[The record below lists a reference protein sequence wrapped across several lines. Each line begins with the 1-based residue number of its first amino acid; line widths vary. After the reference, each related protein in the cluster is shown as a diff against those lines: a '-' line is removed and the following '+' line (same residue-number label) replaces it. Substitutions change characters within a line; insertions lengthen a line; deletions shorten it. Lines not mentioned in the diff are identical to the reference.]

1 MFYILG
7 NEGTVVEFGN
17 NIAVAEEEG
26 EEEVAVP
33 DGAIELVIGENTT
46 GAFAYALGGTNTYFY
61 TYTATE
67 DCTLSFT
74 YSEGHFVGAAENGRM
89 GWVAFMPFNN
99 DQIELVAG
107 QTIVIAVENQIY
119 DDVTGDR
126 DASAV
131 TFTASVAVNG

>member
-7 NEGTVVEFGN
+7 NEGTVVEFGI
-17 NIAVAEEEG
+17 NIAVAEEGG

-33 DGAIELVIGENTT
+33 DGAIELVIGSNTT
-46 GAFAYALGGTNTYFY
+46 GEFAYGLGGTNTYFY
-61 TYTATE
+61 IYTATE
-67 DCTLSFT
+67 DCTLTFT

-99 DQIELVAG
+99 DQIELVEG

-119 DDVTGDR
+119 DGPNR

-131 TFTASVAVNG
+131 TFTVSKAVNG